1 MGSLSETLE
10 SKGMVLKADKK
21 KKNSDFTN
29 CNRCF
34 KHTPGVI
41 AHSVRVLHGKDQ
53 TALKIESRYTK
64 ESVIAS
70 RICTQCS
77 AASGI
82 FITNQKRLVTVSHL
96 LESLLAAMAVAL
108 EQEH

>member
-64 ESVIAS
+64 ESVMLTTLGS
-70 RICTQCS
+70 YRI
-77 AASGI
+77 
-82 FITNQKRLVTVSHL
+82 
-96 LESLLAAMAVAL
+96 
-108 EQEH
+108 